1 MRATLSILLIVVM
14 LALVE
19 GPAGAQQSKKIP
31 RIGILSIGTDNPS
44 VDAFRKGLHELGW
57 VEGQNIA
64 IEYRWAKGNEDR
76 LPALAAQLVDANVDI
91 IVSTS
96 SRGTRAARQLTKN
109 IPIIETFVGMER
121 MMNLDHPSGNVT
133 GVSSMPPELGGKR
146 LELLKEIIPRIS
158 RVAVL
163 ANVEN
168 VDRHKD
174 IKEIESVARSLRVQL
189 QILNVKNPD
198 EIQYAFSAMV
208 KGKAHALTVLTQGM
222 FVINRTRIVELA
234 AKHRLPAMYPRSD
247 FVGVGGLISYGPDR
261 LEEHRRAA
269 YFVDRLLK
277 GSKPSDLP
285 VEQPTKFELAI
296 NLNTAKE
303 LGLNIPPNVLMWA
316 DKVIQ

>member
-1 MRATLSILLIVVM
+1 MKATLSVLLVVAI
-14 LALVE
+14 LALT
-19 GPAGAQQSKKIP
+19 PYLTHAQQPAKKIP
-31 RIGILSIGTDNPS
+31 RIGILSVGGRSPS
-44 VDAFRKGLHELGW
+44 IDAFLKGLHELGW

-64 IEYRWAKGNEDR
+64 IEYRWAKGNED
-76 LPALAAQLVDANVDI
+76 LAAQLVDANVDI

-96 SRGTRAARQLTKN
+96 PRGTRATRQLTKN

-189 QILNVKNPD
+189 QILNVKKPEETENA
-198 EIQYAFSAMV
+198 ITAMARGRVGAF
-208 KGKAHALTVLTQGM
+208 TVLTQGM
-222 FVINRTRIVELA
+222 FVINRAQVVELA
-234 AKHRLPAMYPRSD
+234 ARSRLPAMYPDSRFTD
-247 FVGVGGLISYGPDR
+247 AGGLMSYGPNSA
-261 LEEHRRAA
+261 EQYRRAA
-269 YFVDRLLK
+269 YFVDKILK
-277 GSKPSDLP
+277 GTNPAELP
-285 VEQPTKFELAI
+285 VEQPTKFELVV
-296 NLNTAKE
+296 NLKTAKA
-303 LGLNIPPNVLMWA
+303 LGLTIPSKVLMWA
-316 DKVIQ
+316 DRVIE